1 MKKRFTDCDKWA
13 KQWFRRMP
21 PAYKCAWQYLLDHC
35 DPAGVIRV
43 DEELAE
49 FQIGSKIEWED
60 FYSVC
65 TDRIARLADGKIL
78 IVGFVE
84 FQYGFL
90 SPDCQAHKPVFESI
104 RRHGIER
111 VVEGYPKG
119 TGKGTRR
126 VQDKEEE
133 KDKDKVLE
141 GVQGETFEDTGWI
154 IPERLDTPEVRK
166 ELAAFAKMRAK
177 IKKPIKDFANTSR
190 VFRHFEKPDDLLFVL
205 DLCIANEWQGIKP
218 EYLETKRDNSKQS
231 APRQFLT
238 PAQQREEN
246 MRQVR
251 QKIVES
257 EQAERSQTIL
267 IGSQK

>member
-1 MKKRFTDCDKWA
+1 MKKRFTDCDKWD

-60 FYSVC
+60 FYSAC
-65 TDRIARLADGKIL
+65 ADRIARLADGKIL

-104 RRHGIER
+104 RRHEIER
-111 VVEGYPKG
+111 VLEGYLKG
-119 TGKGTRR
+119 IGKGSERL
-126 VQDKEEE
+126 QDKDKE

-141 GVQGETFEDTGWI
+141 GVQGETFEKAGWI

-166 ELAAFAKMRAK
+166 ELDAFAKMRTK
-177 IKKPIKDFANTSR
+177 IKKPIRDFANTSR
-190 VFRHFEKPDDLLFVL
+190 VFKHFQTAADLLFVL
-205 DLCIANEWQGIKP
+205 DLCITNEWQGIKP
-218 EYLETKRDNSKQS
+218 EYLENRNKSGTVN
-231 APRQFLT
+231 PRQFLT
-238 PAQQREEN
+238 KLQQQEEN
-246 MRQVR
+246 MRQTR
-251 QKIVES
+251 
-257 EQAERSQTIL
+257 ERLVAKENQQNGQVL
-267 IGSQK
+267 IGGSK